1 MIKLAGCGGVAEPVI
16 GAESQSKAM
25 NGDARGMNP
34 MEKTL
39 FALIA
44 LLFVAAWVVG
54 VIWMIKRFRKTWEL
68 VKSGQF
74 KLEQGQVKAGPA
86 QIKAEP
92 GQAAAPSLRMTP
104 EQPRTNALG
113 IVTET
118 LEESLA
124 KHRKKIEQEL
134 ALLMKRQSQSK

>member
-1 MIKLAGCGGVAEPVI
+1 VI
-16 GAESQSKAM
+16 RAESLAM
-25 NGDARGMNP
+25 AVYGEEKGTNP

-39 FALIA
+39 FALLA
-44 LLFVAAWVVG
+44 LVFVAAWIIG
-54 VIWMIKRFRKTWEL
+54 VIWMIKRFRNTWEL

-74 KLEQGQVKAGPA
+74 KISQGQVPA
-86 QIKAEP
+86 DLGRTKVGP
-92 GQAAAPSLRMTP
+92 GQAAAPASSRMTP

-124 KHRKKIEQEL
+124 KHRKQVEQEL
-134 ALLMKRQSQSK
+134 AQLMKRQSQSK